1 MRSIHR
7 SLFAPPGVRFA
18 SSASYEASPN
28 EQSHRCGRTLLEL
41 LVALTV
47 SGILFALLS
56 TAFVGHSRLVA
67 GTTAIA
73 ESRARARQAQQIIPA
88 VLASAAPAAAD
99 LYAVHDTLVEFGYA
113 IGTGVA
119 CLAGTSSQLMLAPDS
134 IAAGQRLASWTHTPR
149 PGDLAHIYDAGPL
162 PGASDDRWWTASVS
176 GLAWVPNG
184 CSGSALLDPVRDAG
198 HRARVLSIAGWTGP
212 AALAIPLGAVVR
224 FSRRLRVLVYSSS
237 GKDYLGVSDWDGALS
252 RWSVLQPVSGP
263 YTGSAGVPGIQ
274 FRLTDSL
281 GGLLPY
287 GPSPSGAALLNVTLR
302 THSATPVR
310 IPGMR
315 PGFRAESLTANVA
328 LRNR

>member
-18 SSASYEASPN
+18 SSASYETSPN
-28 EQSHRCGRTLLEL
+28 EQRRGRTLLEL

-73 ESRARARQAQQIIPA
+73 ESRGRARQAQQIIPA

-99 LYAVHDTLVEFGYA
+99 LYVVHDTLVEFGYV

-119 CLAGTSSQLMLAPDS
+119 CLVGTSSQLMLAPDS

-162 PGASDDRWWTASVS
+162 LGASDDRWWTASVS

-198 HRARVLSIAGWTGP
+198 HRARVLSIAGWIGP
-212 AALAIPLGAVVR
+212 AALTIPLGAVVR
-224 FSRRLRVLVYSSS
+224 FSRRLRVLLYNSS

-287 GPSPSGAALLNVTLR
+287 GPSPSGAALLSVTLR
-302 THSATPVR
+302 TRSATPVR

>member
-1 MRSIHR
+1 MRRVHR
-7 SLFAPPGVRFA
+7 SRLAPPG
-18 SSASYEASPN
+18 EASPN
-28 EQSHRCGRTLLEL
+28 GSLQKPGRTLLEL
-41 LVALTV
+41 LVTLTV

-56 TAFVGHSRLVA
+56 AAFLGHSRLVA

-73 ESRARARQAQQIIPA
+73 ESRSQTRQAQKIIPA
-88 VLASAAPAAAD
+88 VLAPAAPAAAD
-99 LYAVHDTLVEFGYA
+99 LYAVHDTLVEFGYT
-113 IGTGVA
+113 IGTGVV

-134 IAAGQRLASWTHTPR
+134 IAAGQQLASWTHTPR

-162 PGASDDRWWTASVS
+162 PGVSDDRWWTGSLG

-184 CSGSALLDPVRDAG
+184 CSGSPLLDPVRDAG
-198 HRARVLSIAGWTGP
+198 HRARVVSIAGWIGP
-212 AALAIPLGAVVR
+212 APVTVPLGALVR
-224 FSRRLRVLVYSSS
+224 FSRRLRVLVYNSS
-237 GKDYLGVSDWDGALS
+237 GKDYLGVSDWDGALF

-263 YTGSAGVPGIQ
+263 YAGGAGTPGIQ
-274 FRLTDSL
+274 FRVTDSL

-287 GPSPSGAALLNVTLR
+287 GPSLPGAALLDATLR
-302 THSATPVR
+302 TRSATRIR